1 MDDDSRHKEVMEKLH
16 EMHQHNVE
24 SHGAIATIL
33 LSIRSNTWHQ
43 FKMIHDG
50 LMRMFDWNKK

>member
-1 MDDDSRHKEVMEKLH
+1 MDDDKHKQIMEKLH

-33 LSIRSNTWHQ
+33 LSIRNNTWHQ
-43 FKMIHDG
+43 FKQIHDG
-50 LMRMFDWNKK
+50 LMKLFDWEKK